1 MASAII
7 DPVTSNTYGGSYNA
21 AWGSIYDLEFEPQVW
36 QQWYQAFGKGFMI
49 FDWLQI
55 PGQTVNVKARN
66 IDAFTDQAV
75 ERAALLG
82 DGGIPFAGHVAG
94 AVRNFD
100 LAASEYLDADGATT
114 TTPYVR
120 VNDSIFIDP
129 LYTNKDVPT
138 KWGVATVGAY
148 NGGAPTDGTIYPFD
162 STVVLTANVPAS
174 SYVMVGANNRGIG
187 GGQPGARRSGT
198 TSNTFY
204 TGITAESTEIKGG
217 VNAEK
222 LYRNDLDKSGKGLL
236 WTKAQVETEFLHRAG
251 MDKDLLLGQV
261 NANTANIVDTDSDGN
276 SNATR
281 STKGLWHW
289 VEEDGMEQSYAGAYD
304 LAYFDQIKE
313 YLRSQGVTDTSVAI
327 LAGSNLHKQI
337 ENTVLDYIKAYS
349 GGSDLMLG
357 LNSVGFGVQEF
368 KKNGITNTLCEVVSF
383 DNANSYGVLDNYFRD
398 AGLVIP
404 KSLAT
409 VKSDGMVTDD
419 FYGYSAGDKVKIP
432 NVILGYLNNNG
443 ENRTRM
449 VGPVAGVNGFG
460 YPFTN
465 QYDEVKLHIK
475 SEYMLIV
482 NLANQMMK
490 IVKEGTY

>member
-36 QQWYQAFGKGFMI
+36 QEWYNAFGKGFMV

-66 IDAFTDQAV
+66 IDAFADQAV

-82 DGGIPFAGHVAG
+82 DGGIPFAGHLAG

-100 LAASEYLDADGATT
+100 LAATEYLDADGATT

-120 VNDSIFIDP
+120 VGDSIFIDP

-138 KWGVATVGAY
+138 KWQVATVGLY
-148 NGGAPTDGTIYPFD
+148 NGGAPTDGTIFPYD
-162 STVVLTANVPAS
+162 ATVALTANVPAS
-174 SYVMVGANNRGIG
+174 SYVMVGPHNSGVG
-187 GGQPGARRSGT
+187 GGQPGPRRSGT
-198 TSNTFY
+198 TSQTFY
-204 TGITAESTEIKGG
+204 TAITDETAEIKGG

-251 MDKDLLLGQV
+251 MDKEIFLGQV
-261 NANTANIVDTDSDGN
+261 NSNTANITVTDRD
-276 SNATR
+276 SNAVAAR
-281 STKGLWHW
+281 GTKGLWHH
-289 VEEDGMEQSYAGAYD
+289 VEESGMEQSYAGSYD

-313 YLRSQGVTDTSVAI
+313 YLRSQGVTDAQVAI
-327 LAGSNLHKQI
+327 LAGSNLFKQI

-349 GGSDLMLG
+349 GGTDLTDG
-357 LNSVGFGVQEF
+357 YNAVGFGAQQF
-368 KKNGITNTLCEVVSF
+368 KKNGITNQLCEVVSF

-398 AGLVIP
+398 AALVIP

-409 VKSDGMVTDD
+409 IKSDGIVTDD

-432 NVILGYLNNNG
+432 NVVLGYLNNNG

-460 YPFTN
+460 YPFTD
-465 QYDEVKLHIK
+465 QYDDVRLFIK

-482 NLANQMMK
+482 NLANQMLK
-490 IVKEGTY
+490 IVKEGTF